1 MIMYASSTGTRST
14 LDALQARRW
23 RLLMSP
29 DTLRRSKGKRAQ
41 RWTDGTA
48 APYAL
53 DNGAWGCHQQGR
65 PFDSDAFLWAFDRIG
80 KNAEWVVAP
89 DIVGGGLS
97 SLGLTSRWL
106 ERLSHPLVLIAVQDG
121 MTPKDV
127 APLMKPGRGIF
138 LGGSTEWKLKT
149 IAQWGNFAR
158 QVGCYY
164 HIARVNTVRRIK
176 MAQCAGAQSVDGTSA
191 IQFPSTIT
199 RLQAA
204 TTQQCLFSRK
214 NPCNES

>member
-1 MIMYASSTGTRST
+1 MYASRTGTRTT
-14 LDALQARRW
+14 LDNLQACGW

-29 DTLRRSKGKRAQ
+29 VTLWYSKNKMAQ
-41 RWTDGTA
+41 KWTDGTD

-53 DNGAWGCHQQGR
+53 DNGAWTAHQKNE
-65 PFDSDAFLWAFDRIG
+65 PFDTDAFMWAFDRIG
-80 KNAEWVVAP
+80 QNADWVVAP

-97 SLGLTSRWL
+97 SLDLTARWL
-106 ERLSHPLVLIAVQDG
+106 ERINHPLVLIAVQDG

-138 LGGSTEWKLKT
+138 LGGSTEWKLQT
-149 IAQWGNFAR
+149 LAQWGNFAR

-164 HIARVNTVRRIK
+164 HVARVNSVRRIK
-176 MAQCAGAQSVDGTSA
+176 MSQCAGAQSVDGTSA

-199 RLQAA
+199 RLNAA
-204 TTQQCLFSRK
+204 TIQQCLFSRRDK
-214 NPCNES
+214 